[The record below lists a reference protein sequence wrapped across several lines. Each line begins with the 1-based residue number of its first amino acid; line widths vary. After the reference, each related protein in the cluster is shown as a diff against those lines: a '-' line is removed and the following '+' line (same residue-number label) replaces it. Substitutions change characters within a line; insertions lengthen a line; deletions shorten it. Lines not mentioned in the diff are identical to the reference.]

1 MKTTSTLILS
11 LSLLGVLLAGCA
23 STAVTEATIDP
34 VMQANITPLIGKT
47 SHDVVV
53 TLGTPGRKK
62 SIQLLTG
69 EQYDLY
75 IYSYPDTLARFR
87 GFWTNFK
94 YSLTGVKDRTLTVTM
109 ANDKVLGIKF
119 DEPGIEVLEATLA
132 VPPGLTV
139 KDVQECVRQAFVARH
154 FTTTEANAKITGI
167 YKDFK
172 LTATYTAT
180 EVKLSRTQ
188 AGQWSLDEED
198 DYPKGWLKGVKE
210 DITIFLSQKKSLGP
224 L

>member
-23 STAVTEATIDP
+23 STAVSDTNIDP

-53 TLGTPGRKK
+53 ALGIPGRKK

-75 IYSYPDTLARFR
+75 IYSYSDTLARFR
-87 GFWTNFK
+87 GFWTDLK

-109 ANDKVLGIKF
+109 ANDKVLGIKL

-132 VPPGLTV
+132 VPPGLTL
-139 KDVQECVRQAFVARH
+139 KDAQDCVREALVARH
-154 FTTTEANAKITGI
+154 FTNTEANGKITGI

-172 LTATYTAT
+172 LTATFTAT
-180 EVKLSRTQ
+180 EIKLYRTQ

-198 DYPKGWLKGVKE
+198 DYPKSWLKGVKK
-210 DITIFLSQKKSLGP
+210 DITVLLSQKKSLDK
-224 L
+224 